1 MKELLVVLEQ
11 MRRQRLHTLV
21 LLASVVVTFAAF
33 AVLGSLR
40 YSLDSGEESVSAQR
54 LIVTPQSGLM
64 EQLPM
69 AARAQIEALPGVQA
83 VGYATWLGAYYR
95 TQRQMQMV
103 FAVEPQLWL
112 AQHPDMQVDAGA
124 ASAFLHQRD
133 AILVSRGL
141 AERYGWKVGDV
152 VPLGSILFQ
161 PPAGEPAWRLR
172 VAGLFTSADSG
183 GGRNYIVMH
192 YQMLNEARA
201 MWRDTVGSFMVT
213 ARPGV
218 QVQALASEIDAL
230 FANSGNPTNSS
241 TDQAFH
247 AEFFAQFGNVTFM
260 IKAVIA
266 AALGSM
272 MLVVGSTLALVV
284 RQGTRD
290 IGVLK
295 VLGWSHARVLRLVF
309 WRSGAIVLAGAAG
322 GLALG
327 VAFNLLVTRRLSQF
341 MPDVVLPWPVLG
353 QALGIAVVVALVV
366 GLLPALLALRVR
378 PLQALSVDN
387 G

>member
-1 MKELLVVLEQ
+1 MKEFLVVLDQ
-11 MRRQRLHTLV
+11 LRRQRLHTAV
-21 LLASVVVTFAAF
+21 LLASVALTFAAF

-64 EQLPM
+64 AQLPL
-69 AARAQIEALPGVQA
+69 AYKARIEALPGVQA
-83 VGYATWLGAYYR
+83 VGHATWLGAYYQN
-95 TQRQMQMV
+95 QRQMQMV
-103 FAVEPQLWL
+103 FAVQPQAWL
-112 AQHPDMQVDAGA
+112 AQHPDMQVDPGA
-124 ASAFLHQRD
+124 AQAFFEQRD
-133 AILVSRGL
+133 SMLVSHGL

-152 VPLGSILFQ
+152 VPLQSILFQ
-161 PPAGEPAWRLR
+161 PPPGGPAWSLR
-172 VAGLFTSADSG
+172 IAGLFTSADAG

-192 YQMLNEARA
+192 YDTLNTARDL
-201 MWRDTVGSFMVT
+201 WRDTVGSFMVT
-213 ARPGV
+213 AKPGV
-218 QVQALASEIDAL
+218 SLQGLANDIDTM
-230 FANSGNPTNSS
+230 FANTSDPTNSS

-266 AALGSM
+266 AAFGSM

-295 VLGWSHARVLRLVF
+295 VLGWSHSRVLRLVF
-309 WRSGAIVLAGAAG
+309 WRSGAIVIAGAAS

-327 VAFNLLVTRRLSQF
+327 SLFNLLVTRRLSQF
-341 MPDVVLPWPVLG
+341 MPDVILPWPVLG
-353 QALGIAVVVALVV
+353 EALFIAAIVAIVT

>member
-1 MKELLVVLEQ
+1 MKELAVVIEQ
-11 MRRQRLHTLV
+11 LRHQRLHTAV
-21 LLASVVVTFAAF
+21 LLASIALTFAAY

-40 YSLDSGEESVSAQR
+40 YSLDSGEESVSGQR

-64 EQLPM
+64 AQLPM
-69 AARAQIEALPGVQA
+69 AHKARIEALPGVAA
-83 VGYATWLGAYYR
+83 VGHATWLGAYYQS
-95 TQRQMQMV
+95 QRQMQMV
-103 FAVEPQLWL
+103 FAVQPQAWL
-112 AQHPDMQVDAGA
+112 EQHPDMRLAPA
-124 ASAFLHQRD
+124 AAEAFLGRRD
-133 AILVSRGL
+133 SMLVSRGL
-141 AERYGWKVGDV
+141 AERYGWEVGDV

-172 VAGLFTSADSG
+172 VAGLFTSDDSG

-192 YQMLNEARA
+192 YDTLNEARA
-201 MWRDTVGSFMVT
+201 LWRDTVGSFMVT

-218 QVQALASEIDAL
+218 PLQALANDIDAR
-230 FANSGNPTNSS
+230 FAATSDPTNTA

-247 AEFFAQFGNVTFM
+247 NEFFAQFGNVAFM

-266 AALGSM
+266 AAFGSLT
-272 MLVVGSTLALVV
+272 LVVASTLALTV

-309 WRSGAIVLAGAAG
+309 WRSAALVLAGSAAG
-322 GLALG
+322 IGLGAL
-327 VAFNLLVTRRLSQF
+327 FNLFITRRLSQF

-353 QALGIAVVVALVV
+353 EAVFIALATGLAT

>member
-1 MKELLVVLEQ
+1 MKELWVVLDQ
-11 MRRQRLHTLV
+11 LRHQRLHTLV
-21 LLASVVVTFAAF
+21 LLASIALTFAAY

-40 YSLDSGEESVSAQR
+40 YSLDSGEESVSGQR

-64 EQLPM
+64 AQLPLGM
-69 AARAQIEALPGVQA
+69 KARIEALPGVAQ
-83 VGYATWLGAYYR
+83 VGHATWLGGFYQD
-95 TQRQMQMV
+95 QRQMQMV
-103 FAVEPQLWL
+103 FAVQPQAWL
-112 AQHPDMQVDAGA
+112 AQHPDMLVEPGA
-124 ASAFLHQRD
+124 AEAFYAQRD
-133 AILVSRGL
+133 SILVSRGL

-161 PPAGEPAWRLR
+161 PPGAESAWQLR
-172 VAGLFTSADSG
+172 VAGMFRSADSG
-183 GGRNYIVMH
+183 GGRNFILMH
-192 YQMLNEARA
+192 YDTLNEGRSL
-201 MWRDTVGSFMVT
+201 WRDTVGSFMVT

-218 QVQALASEIDAL
+218 SLQALANEIDAA
-230 FANSGNPTNSS
+230 FATTSDPTNSN

-247 AEFFAQFGNVTFM
+247 NEFFAQFGNVAFM
-260 IKAVIA
+260 IKAVVA
-266 AALGSM
+266 AAFGSL
-272 MLVVGSTLALVV
+272 MLVVGSTLALSV

-309 WRSGAIVLAGAAG
+309 WRSGALVVMGAAVG
-322 GLALG
+322 VALG
-327 VAFNLLVTRRLSQF
+327 ALFNLLVTRQLSQF
-341 MPDVVLPWPVLG
+341 MPDVVLPWPVLTEA
-353 QALGIAVVVALVV
+353 ALIALTVGLLT